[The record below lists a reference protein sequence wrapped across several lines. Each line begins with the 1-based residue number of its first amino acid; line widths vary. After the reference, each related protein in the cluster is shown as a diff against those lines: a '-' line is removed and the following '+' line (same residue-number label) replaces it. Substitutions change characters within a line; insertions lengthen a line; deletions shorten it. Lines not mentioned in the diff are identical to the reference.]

1 MVIFIFRTQ
10 RHCHCVS
17 TVFRGKGLKIVCETQ
32 HTLPRFNQKQNKW
45 YSNVIAMLETSC
57 SSSRECLGLA
67 AILAGSATRIHL
79 CFYYFF
85 TDFHKLWFC
94 PSVSNCQKLLV
105 NSLAPVSEGSITALA
120 NRPPLCAV
128 WTTRYCLA
136 GVLTWKWW
144 RSLFL
149 GFDKQ
154 LHAQPPGPLQSLW
167 SPCDRNSGSYSSNPT
182 GQTQL
187 DWSMFAPEPHEHI
200 TIIMWQWC
208 GNLEGKPY

>member
-1 MVIFIFRTQ
+1 MRPSIRCPGSI
-10 RHCHCVS
+10 
-17 TVFRGKGLKIVCETQ
+17 K
-32 HTLPRFNQKQNKW
+32 NKTD
-45 YSNVIAMLETSC
+45 VIAMLETSC

-187 DWSMFAPEPHEHI
+187 DWSMFAPEPV
-200 TIIMWQWC
+200 
-208 GNLEGKPY
+208 